1 MNRNRFLPLLLLF
14 CLLLSSCGTAQTEQS
29 VQESKSLSESDASAP
44 DYEIISTP
52 YGNLANNAK
61 NVWDLCIF
69 DGSLYIGAG
78 DYDINISPA
87 SAYRYDL
94 KDECFYTCGAI
105 PDEQIDRFCVIN
117 DKLYIPGCDPTGD
130 WSKGN
135 YYLLE
140 NGEFKTYRNIPY
152 AVHCFDMVE
161 HDGMLFAATGLTE
174 VNESFPVSVSTD
186 GGVSFVSAKAERKSE
201 EHVFNRRVYKLFKH
215 ENELYALNGSDLYR
229 YDGEKFVFESSWQNK
244 LVGGYPFYTQIAES
258 AYFKGK
264 TYFTTGYLFHFADA
278 RNLQYTVFENAIV
291 TDLAVYNNRLY
302 VLCAKQLD
310 NGNYLIC
317 LTVSDDGS
325 SFKTVKAIEYG
336 LPALSFA
343 LDDNELYLGIG
354 DIGQSNMELKGNILK
369 TEVLE

>member
-1 MNRNRFLPLLLLF
+1 MSGNKLIPTVLILSI
-14 CLLLSSCGTAQTEQS
+14 LLSGCGTSSNEQNEGAS
-29 VQESKSLSESDASAP
+29 VLSSEADTNEP
-44 DYEIISTP
+44 EYEIISTP

-78 DYDINISPA
+78 DYDVNISPA
-87 SAYRYDL
+87 NAYRYDL
-94 KDECFYTCGAI
+94 TDERFYTCGAI

-117 DKLYIPGCDPTGD
+117 GSLYIPGCDPTGD

-140 NGEFKTYRNIPY
+140 NGVFNTYRNIPY
-152 AVHCFDMVE
+152 AVHCFDITE
-161 HDGMLFAATGLTE
+161 YDGKLFAATGLTE
-174 VNESFPVSVSTD
+174 ANECFPVSVSSD
-186 GGVSFVSAKAERKSE
+186 GGISFVSVKAERKSE
-201 EHVFNRRVYKLFKH
+201 NHTFNRRVYKLFKH
-215 ENELYALNGSDLYR
+215 KDELYALNGSDLYR
-229 YDGEKFVFESSWQNK
+229 YDGDGFVFEASWQNR

-258 AYFKGK
+258 AYFNGR
-264 TYFTTGYLFHFADA
+264 TYFTTGYLFHFEDA
-278 RNLQYTVFENAIV
+278 KNLQYTVFENAIV
-291 TDLAVYNNRLY
+291 TDLAVYGERLY
-302 VLCAKQLD
+302 VLCAKPLD

-325 SFKTVKAIEYG
+325 NFKTIKAIEYG

-343 LDDNELYLGIG
+343 LNDNELYLGIG
-354 DIGQSNMELKGNILK
+354 DVGQSNIELKGNILK